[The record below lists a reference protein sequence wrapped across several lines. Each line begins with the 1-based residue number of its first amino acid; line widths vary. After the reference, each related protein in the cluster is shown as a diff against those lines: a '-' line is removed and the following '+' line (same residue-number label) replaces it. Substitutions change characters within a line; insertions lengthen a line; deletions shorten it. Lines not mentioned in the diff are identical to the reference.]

1 MTALGAAGAPW
12 PAAVAVSGG
21 GDSLALMA
29 LLSDWAKA
37 HAKPPPVVLTVDHGL
52 RPGSAREGK
61 AVLAAAKA
69 AGLEAHALKWTGIKP
84 KSDIEAAAREARY
97 RLMGAWCRR
106 HGIRALHVAHT
117 REDQAETFLLR
128 LARGTG
134 LDGLAAMQP
143 VAPFPLPGFG
153 DLVLVRPMLG
163 MGRSE
168 LRAFLEGCGL
178 AWCEDPMNEDP
189 RFARVRLRAMWPA
202 LEGAGLT
209 PARIADAARH
219 LARARTALEAAAS
232 DVVARHA
239 RIQAGHVV
247 FDGGALGHTSEEVG
261 LRVLA
266 ALLGRVS
273 GTAYRPRFERL
284 KRLYAAILA
293 GKLGKGRTLH
303 GCRIAP
309 APKRYACFGA
319 TTLVIVRETGR
330 GRAVTKAF
338 DANSPQRTG

>member
-1 MTALGAAGAPW
+1 M
-12 PAAVAVSGG
+12 
-21 GDSLALMA
+21 ALMA
-29 LLSDWAKA
+29 LLSEWAEA
-37 HAKPPPVVLTVDHGL
+37 RAKPPPIVLTVDHGL

-61 AVLAAAKA
+61 AVLAAAKT
-69 AGLEAHALKWTGIKP
+69 AGLEAHALKWTGAKP

-97 RLMGAWCRR
+97 RLMGTWCRR
-106 HGIRALHVAHT
+106 HGIPALYLAHT

-153 DLVLVRPMLG
+153 ELVLARPLLG
-163 MGRSE
+163 MGRSD
-168 LRAFLEGCGL
+168 LRAFLEGRGL
-178 AWCEDPMNEDP
+178 AWSEDPMNEDP

-202 LEGAGLT
+202 LEAAGLT
-209 PARIADAARH
+209 PGRIADAASH
-219 LARARTALEAAAS
+219 LARARAALEAAVS
-232 DVVARHA
+232 DALARHV
-239 RIQAGHVV
+239 RFEAGRAL
-247 FDGGALGHTSEEVG
+247 FDPAALGDTSEEVG

-273 GTAYRPRFERL
+273 GAAYRPRFERL
-284 KRLYAAILA
+284 KRLYGAILA

-309 APKRYACFGA
+309 APKRQAHFGGG
-319 TTLVIVRETGR
+319 TLMIVRETAR
-330 GRAVTKAF
+330 GARSAHASV
-338 DANSPQRTG
+338 